1 MKQSFNTIRNACY
14 CQDTSKAN
22 RCTNP
27 NILNNSDELKNN
39 KVEIKVVEV
48 LFL

>member
-1 MKQSFNTIRNACY
+1 MPVIVKIPQKQTGVL
-14 CQDTSKAN
+14 T
-22 RCTNP
+22 P